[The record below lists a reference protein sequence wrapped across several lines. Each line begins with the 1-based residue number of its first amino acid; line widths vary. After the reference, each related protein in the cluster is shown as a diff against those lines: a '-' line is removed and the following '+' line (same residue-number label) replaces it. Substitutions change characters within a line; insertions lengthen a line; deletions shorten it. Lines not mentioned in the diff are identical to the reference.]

1 VILSNGNPIVTN
13 ADACQGSALPLATHM
28 VKNAVRRVRELAMV
42 LVTAGRAGLGM
53 LQMERTQMRT
63 CADANQAGEN
73 NRKKIPEIMVHNVEP
88 NMSVNVELIA
98 MIADQIGSL
107 VLALIVMANAD
118 AHPGRSE
125 KSSGV
130 LKDAQTRQ
138 VSVALIVAIAVFLGR
153 LATLMAQPLTADART
168 GGETIEQ
175 ASEKTRLLK
184 RPRECLKH
192 TLHKFM

>member
-1 VILSNGNPIVTN
+1 MG
-13 ADACQGSALPLATHM
+13 
-28 VKNAVRRVRELAMV
+28 ELAMV

-63 CADANQAGEN
+63 CADANQVGEN

-98 MIADQIGSL
+98 TIADQIGSL
-107 VLALIVMANAD
+107 VLALIVMASAD
-118 AHPGRSE
+118 AHPGRSA
-125 KSSGV
+125 KSFGV

-175 ASEKTRLLK
+175 ACEKNA
-184 RPRECLKH
+184 
-192 TLHKFM
+192 

>member
-1 VILSNGNPIVTN
+1 MGILSNGNPIVTN

-73 NRKKIPEIMVHNVEP
+73 NRKKIPEIMVHNVE
-88 NMSVNVELIA
+88 LIA
-98 MIADQIGSL
+98 MIADQIGSQ

-125 KSSGV
+125 ESSGV